1 MYSVDGMDICKLF
14 CGFSTKRMAIGLKW
28 KVAKMPDSE
37 KENDDKPGIL
47 DRSQSH
53 WGDSI
58 QRRWMFAVKI

>member
-37 KENDDKPGIL
+37 KGNDDKPGLL

-53 WGDSI
+53 
-58 QRRWMFAVKI
+58 